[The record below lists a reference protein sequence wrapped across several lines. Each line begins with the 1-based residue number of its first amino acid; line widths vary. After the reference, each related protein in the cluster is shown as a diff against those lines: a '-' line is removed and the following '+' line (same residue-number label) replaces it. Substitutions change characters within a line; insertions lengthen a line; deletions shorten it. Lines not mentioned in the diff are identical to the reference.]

1 MNDDE
6 LMTAVRESFTG
17 VRSATPVERIV
28 GRSRAIRARRRVPAV
43 AAAVGAA
50 AAAAVAVSVA
60 LPGSLPAGSL
70 PGAGHP
76 AASHPTS
83 SPGVRLAAWTIT
95 RQAGGSIRVSFF
107 GELRDPAALQA
118 TLRADS
124 VPVSVTFI
132 GQLNPAC
139 QPYTGTGSPNWPPS
153 PGQPL
158 SGPLAGVLGTGHSPR
173 DAYHS
178 QAAVVIDP
186 AALPSGAGL
195 QIAVMQ
201 GIPLGPSGPWPYPKG
216 SGHPVVEVSLVQA
229 SPQCTGS

>member
-70 PGAGHP
+70 PGASHPAASHP

-107 GELRDPAALQA
+107 GELRDP
-118 TLRADS
+118 
-124 VPVSVTFI
+124 
-132 GQLNPAC
+132 
-139 QPYTGTGSPNWPPS
+139 
-153 PGQPL
+153 
-158 SGPLAGVLGTGHSPR
+158 
-173 DAYHS
+173 
-178 QAAVVIDP
+178 
-186 AALPSGAGL
+186 
-195 QIAVMQ
+195 
-201 GIPLGPSGPWPYPKG
+201 
-216 SGHPVVEVSLVQA
+216 
-229 SPQCTGS
+229 